1 MVSEIKN
8 LTTNFQ
14 ILFITFSLTAG
25 TVNRADYLAK
35 FFVYD
40 CIETKF
46 ETVYN
51 EISLSVSSPFVI
63 ISLCKIWGTEHSYE
77 NFQETSNVKPVAHFS
92 NHAFLIRFDNIN
104 SYYKASLF
112 ELIYER
118 LVIPLTHR
126 KLFEYKAIK
135 YRKYWQYDAS
145 IFKKD
150 FLRSRYNIDE
160 LVIQNS
166 EGAHNFFAYLDNQF
180 PISIQKHDEKFKA
193 NNISD
198 LSLKYHI
205 NSGYYHTCHYDSLY
219 ERLQALTHR
228 FNAYDRIF
236 CDTFERHG
244 LHRSFQPYW
253 DNSDIYLY
261 RDRLLRDEF
270 LSSFPPDASNAV
282 YYASPK
288 LTFMVLQK
296 NPVTWQFIVRPFSKS
311 LWVILVVYYVLFK
324 VFRYLDIILEWI
336 NEQTW
341 KLGRRRHDVF
351 KMILYGYQEEL
362 NNVKERHGHTVE
374 TFHSFLRVIVTSA
387 YGGMILFG
395 ILNPIYPWTPGTF
408 AELNQTRNY
417 YVCVAMS
424 SAYGMIE
431 QLKDSNILNGIDNSM
446 ILSRTEDLPADY
458 LAKELKK
465 EGKDKDKSYAA
476 IMYDDKMNF
485 WLKDYDLDQNISC
498 LYERDWTASRNN
510 TDSLGLTLG
519 STLKVEAPKKFYAD
533 KRWTKIILL
542 DYYDC
547 RDIEEV
553 AERGI
558 SIQIKLFN
566 YWTSDKFWNF
576 NASILPLAF
585 SINETVEFTCLAV
598 ESLYMRGFA
607 WILGSEAIFS
617 G

>member
-1 MVSEIKN
+1 M
-8 LTTNFQ
+8 
-14 ILFITFSLTAG
+14 
-25 TVNRADYLAK
+25 
-35 FFVYD
+35 
-40 CIETKF
+40 
-46 ETVYN
+46 
-51 EISLSVSSPFVI
+51 
-63 ISLCKIWGTEHSYE
+63 EHSYE

-485 WLKDYDLDQNISC
+485 WLKGRHHISKTAPFLKRLKPARAKTLPEMRYVSVSAGATRLHFLIDTLRWVFTAGSWMRWYHLEQNYYKNVVPIIVNRILVKDLNLERMREDNESRSLSIYDMYSLFAFIVC
-498 LYERDWTASRNN
+498 GCVLAFTLYIAEN
-510 TDSLGLTLG
+510 L
-519 STLKVEAPKKFYAD
+519 YAD
-533 KRWTKIILL
+533 R
-542 DYYDC
+542 
-547 RDIEEV
+547 
-553 AERGI
+553 
-558 SIQIKLFN
+558 
-566 YWTSDKFWNF
+566 
-576 NASILPLAF
+576 
-585 SINETVEFTCLAV
+585 
-598 ESLYMRGFA
+598 YMK
-607 WILGSEAIFS
+607 WMI
-617 G
+617 